1 MLLRILKGRMRSVS
15 RFYNVFLHF
24 TMQLI
29 RLTNYAFWLKI
40 LLFYFPKFVKN

>member
-1 MLLRILKGRMRSVS
+1 MS
-15 RFYNVFLHF
+15 RFYSVFLHF

-40 LLFYFPKFVKN
+40 LLFYFPKFAKNQSYIFIV